1 MKKVSKISA
10 LIAVVLLLVGLTGCG
25 EKPAKTQTPTP
36 TPTPTQDPVANISTV
51 DGLASF
57 LNGTTDATNGKLTA
71 DITTYLS
78 DSFVIPEGKTRVLDL
93 NGYTLTK
100 DACFYVR
107 GNLTIKDSSSGKTGK
122 ITDSNTNVIIVQT
135 NGKLTLES
143 GTLEATGSSTKL
155 IQGKGGDIT
164 IKGGVVKAKGC
175 PIYIGNGINGIN
187 TGNGLNLIIQD
198 GEIRSDE
205 SDAVKTDNNPR
216 PVNVKITGG
225 RFYSATRAINLHGD
239 GTAEI
244 TGGVFTG
251 PVGIFVDTNY
261 TVTKIEGV
269 TINASLNG
277 IQNYGGTIKEIVSGT
292 VIASG
297 NSMTAIHNDNN
308 GTIENIKG
316 GTFKAESS
324 TNNAYGLRN
333 VTGSTTVSGGNFSGT
348 YSGSSST
355 YSGYGLYNY
364 SNGTLTVNGGSFNGG
379 SEGHG
384 ANYNAGTLNL
394 SSSLS
399 ANSVFTPALTSSGTI
414 N

>member
-10 LIAVVLLLVGLTGCG
+10 LIAVVLILVGLTGCG
-25 EKPAKTQTPTP
+25 EKPAQTPTP
-36 TPTPTQDPVANISTV
+36 TPTPNPVANISTV

-57 LNGTTDATNGKLTA
+57 LNDTTDATNGKLTA

-78 DSFVIPEGKTRVLDL
+78 DSFIIPEGKTRVLDL

-122 ITDSNTNVIIVQT
+122 ITDSHTNVIIVQT

-216 PVNVKITGG
+216 PVNVTITGG
-225 RFYSATRAINLHGD
+225 RFYSATKAINLHGD

-297 NSMTAIHNDNN
+297 NSITAIHNDNN

-348 YSGSSST
+348 YSGSSSD
-355 YSGYGLYNY
+355 YIGYGLYNY
-364 SNGTLTVNGGSFNGG
+364 PNGTLTVTGGSFNGG

-399 ANSVFTPALTSSGTI
+399 ANSVFTPALTGDGTI
-414 N
+414 NQ